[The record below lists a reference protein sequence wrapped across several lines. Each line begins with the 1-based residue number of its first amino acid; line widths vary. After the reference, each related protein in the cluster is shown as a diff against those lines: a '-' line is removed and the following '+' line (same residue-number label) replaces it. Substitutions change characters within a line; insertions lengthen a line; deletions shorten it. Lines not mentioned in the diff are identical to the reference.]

1 MDYKRIIKNPKV
13 RYKILDFLSFVPD
26 EIMLKIQYKIKL
38 RRNLNLNQPKRFTEK
53 IQWYKLNYRDP
64 IMKQSVDKY
73 EVRKHIKD
81 KGLTNILTDLYQ
93 VVDDTQNINFE
104 KLPESFV
111 MKSTNGGGGLNVLIC
126 NNKSTFDYNKYLP
139 IMNNWLVKK
148 DKKSGEEKW
157 VYNGLKPRIIIEEL
171 LIDNH
176 KDNVKGINDYK
187 FLCFN
192 GKPQYIIFD
201 IDRYTNHKRNIYD
214 IDWNYLNISTDVK
227 PEGDIFPKPKG
238 LKEMIEIAK
247 ILSED
252 FPFVRVDLYYVNN
265 KVYFGELTFFP
276 WSGYVQFQPDYFDYE
291 LGKKFNLPNT

>member
-1 MDYKRIIKNPKV
+1 MIGQIVDYKRIIKNRKV

-126 NNKSTFDYNKYLP
+126 NNKSTFDYN
-139 IMNNWLVKK
+139 
-148 DKKSGEEKW
+148 
-157 VYNGLKPRIIIEEL
+157 
-171 LIDNH
+171 
-176 KDNVKGINDYK
+176 NV
-187 FLCFN
+187 F
-192 GKPQYIIFD
+192 
-201 IDRYTNHKRNIYD
+201 TN
-214 IDWNYLNISTDVK
+214 
-227 PEGDIFPKPKG
+227 
-238 LKEMIEIAK
+238 
-247 ILSED
+247 
-252 FPFVRVDLYYVNN
+252 
-265 KVYFGELTFFP
+265 
-276 WSGYVQFQPDYFDYE
+276 YE
-291 LGKKFNLPNT
+291 